1 MTGSLVGLFAV
12 WCIGWFVDLC
22 LVCWLSNCV
31 LVGWL
36 PGWHAGLPTA
46 WIPAYLSSYMPV
58 WLVIYTF
65 VLQFPF
71 RLLLKQGRGLL

>member
-12 WCIGWFVDLC
+12 WCIGWFVDLW

-36 PGWHAGLPTA
+36 PGWHAC
-46 WIPAYLSSYMPV
+46 LSVFIHACLAGDLHFCFTISF
-58 WLVIYTF
+58 TF
-65 VLQFPF
+65 IA
-71 RLLLKQGRGLL
+71 